1 MRLKVRESDL
11 FERSCFGNLVVKI
24 DNYHLCTSLD
34 MSRYSSVLTELQT
47 AKARLAELEQKREE
61 RTAQLRALPAKFG
74 YENLNAF
81 IKALRANAASNGT
94 SSASTEYYARGLA
107 QREALKQAEP
117 AKGMSKAASVEVEA
131 GQTSSSES
139 PRIENGTPAQKLPT
153 GTSLDDPSNFGLMPD
168 NSLLENSVPD
178 VVAHRIQLTKSLEFA
193 RNVLHTSKVP
203 AAVWREWRNFERRGV
218 ELLKGE
224 APVSQVE

>member
-1 MRLKVRESDL
+1 
-11 FERSCFGNLVVKI
+11 
-24 DNYHLCTSLD
+24 
-34 MSRYSSVLTELQT
+34 MSRYSTVLTELQS

-61 RTAQLRALPAKFG
+61 RAAQLRALPQKYGFD
-74 YENLNAF
+74 NLNEF
-81 IKALRANAASNGT
+81 IKALRANAASNG
-94 SSASTEYYARGLA
+94 SREYAESRFGTEPS
-107 QREALKQAEP
+107 REVIKQAEP
-117 AKGMSKAASVEVEA
+117 AKGMSKAASV
-131 GQTSSSES
+131 GSEQQQPLS
-139 PRIENGTPAQKLPT
+139 PENGKVESAPPAQKLPT

-168 NSLLENSVPD
+168 NSLLENSDTD

-224 APVSQVE
+224 APVV